1 VGAGLGTTKRK
12 DIRFAAPCAA
22 AFLVI
27 PAPRRRLFRAPDG
40 VLYWNR
46 EGSNI
51 QFLGTGE
58 FRALPDEFE
67 ARLGLGAHQALDAL
81 KSRITVVFVVAA
93 TQFNNAASTA

>member
-1 VGAGLGTTKRK
+1 LERPNAK

-22 AFLVI
+22 AFLAI
-27 PAPRRRLFRAPDG
+27 PARRQRFFRAPDG
-40 VLYWNR
+40 VVCWNR

-67 ARLGLGAHQALDAL
+67 ARLGVGAHQALDAL

-93 TQFNNAASTA
+93 TRFNNAASTA